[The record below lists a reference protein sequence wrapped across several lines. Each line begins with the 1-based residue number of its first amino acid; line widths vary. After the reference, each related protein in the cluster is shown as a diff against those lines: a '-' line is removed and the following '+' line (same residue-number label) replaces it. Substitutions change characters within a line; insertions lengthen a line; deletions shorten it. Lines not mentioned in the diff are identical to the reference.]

1 VDFSALS
8 AQAVAQ
14 VEKARQ
20 AAQQQIAAAF
30 QEKPQLSLRLHLEAP
45 KIAIPV
51 PSTFDDQGKRATT
64 ATTNPTTATIATT
77 TAATT
82 TTTPTT
88 TPQPPPRLPP
98 TVFLLAY
105 P

>member
-1 VDFSALS
+1 MDFSALS

-30 QEKPQLSLRLHLEAP
+30 QSKPKLALKLQLQAP

-51 PSTFDDQGKRATT
+51 PDKYGTGGRI
-64 ATTNPTTATIATT
+64 P
-77 TAATT
+77 
-82 TTTPTT
+82 
-88 TPQPPPRLPP
+88 LPLSKSFAKSAIP
-98 TVFLLAY
+98 L
-105 P
+105 

>member
-1 VDFSALS
+1 MDFSALS

-30 QEKPQLSLRLHLEAP
+30 QSKPKLALKLQLQAP

-51 PSTFDDQGKRATT
+51 PDNYGTGGKKLPMA
-64 ATTNPTTATIATT
+64 NPARHAKCMLMCSEFW
-77 TAATT
+77 
-82 TTTPTT
+82 
-88 TPQPPPRLPP
+88 R
-98 TVFLLAY
+98 
-105 P
+105 

>member
-1 VDFSALS
+1 MQAVDFSALS

-30 QEKPQLSLRLHLEAP
+30 QSKPKLALKLQLQAP

-51 PSTFDDQGKRATT
+51 PDNCGAGGMTCCH
-64 ATTNPTTATIATT
+64 
-77 TAATT
+77 
-82 TTTPTT
+82 
-88 TPQPPPRLPP
+88 PQEGNQ
-98 TVFLLAY
+98 
-105 P
+105 